1 MVTTCTGASNY
12 LIVGFPTILP
22 HTTQPTHIQRMSD
35 AASDS
40 SDDSDIGAQM
50 QRARQSKKASVQAQQ
65 LADSDSDDDDD
76 LLPLPSY
83 KKKKKHLTVE
93 EKMAKLEH
101 RQAMAKRKM
110 SEIVRSNNNNNS
122 DDESSDDDDVV
133 EVVAGPPPVV
143 AATADPYTSSATAS
157 MGTRR
162 SKRLPGTVPATKN
175 RQAPRPTGNAG
186 PEILLLDS
194 SDDEK
199 ATPTV
204 SLSAQTSRQLDT
216 LRQVKAQFQSR
227 PPVIDVDEEA
237 LFDGSQ
243 QTIALTVQVS
253 VDKGS
258 GLQKHK
264 DLVMTITASDPLAV
278 VQQAILAH
286 VQHTDGAQCRLRHAA
301 RPLQADQTASDYGLE
316 SPCTLHAN
324 VFVTDWANAKQKA
337 PDKNYGPTLQLVL
350 RRGANQQ
357 LTVAHRLREPF
368 AKLIREYGALLF
380 DGERLSPNDTPAQF
394 GTC

>member
-65 LADSDSDDDDD
+65 LADSDSDDDD

-162 SKRLPGTVPATKN
+162 SKRLPGTAPATKN
-175 RQAPRPTGNAG
+175 RQAPRLTSNAG

-237 LFDGSQ
+237 LLDGSQ

-324 VFVTDWANAKQKA
+324 VFVTDWANAKPKA

-350 RRGANQQ
+350 RRGATQH